1 MPNLPRMLRALW
13 LRVRGMFGS
22 GRVGGDFAAEL
33 ESHLAMDVEDGVR
46 AGLSREEARRQALIR
61 LGGLE
66 QAKIAHRERR
76 GLPGIEAL
84 GRDVAYGARTLRKNP
99 GFAIVSILVIA
110 IGIGANAAL
119 FTVVRSVLLR
129 PLPFA
134 DPNRLVMLYG
144 QDDLKNPN
152 LRNVDAAGDF
162 YEWQKASHG
171 FEQMAIWRWSGYN
184 LSGDRNELPEMVS
197 AAYGSWNVFSTLGVQ
212 PVLGRSFSPED
223 DRAGANRT
231 VILNWSLFKRRFN
244 ADPSLIGKTIR
255 LNSQPYTVVGVL
267 PKWFT
272 YPAPVVLWTPYRLEE
287 NPQNIESHFNHMAY
301 VIARLKPGVSREQA
315 TQQVSGVQHQLFLR
329 YNNAGPVATGVIS
342 QPLVNDVVGEVKK
355 PLYVLMGAV
364 GCLLLIACLNLSNLL
379 VARSAARRKEIAIRT
394 ALGSSRARLCREQL
408 TESLLICVAGGA
420 VGMVMAV
427 WTTRW
432 LTTRWVDMP
441 RAEAVHPDGVVV
453 AFAIGITLLTGM
465 LAGLLPAISAT
476 GSSVLA
482 ALQDASRSIGG
493 SASRA
498 SLRKVLLTAEIALT
512 VVLLVGAGL
521 LFKSFLRLRSAD
533 LGCRTDNT
541 LTMKYFLRRPKYAQP
556 EQIVAFHTGLLEKV
570 RALPGVESAG
580 LTNVVPGDGY
590 YGNTGIRFPEHP
602 PLPPGVHQFAI
613 YRTADPGYFSAMG
626 IPLVRGRV
634 FTEDERGMTNDKY
647 IVINQ
652 QFAREYFPNEDAI
665 GKHVFVSWE
674 SDPGDAYEVIGIVG
688 DTLYALD
695 QPVKPMIWFPILSGN
710 PVESVDVMLVVHSRG
725 GDVTSLALPIQKLI
739 AQMDPDLP
747 VSKILTMEQ
756 IVGESTANS
765 SFSATL
771 VLAFAGLSLLLAA
784 VGLYGVLS
792 YLVTQRT
799 TEIGIRIAL
808 GAGRG
813 QLLQLVMLDGLRP
826 ALIGLVLGIAGSA
839 AATQL
844 IRSVLYATRPLDAV
858 VFVSVIATL
867 LLVAAIAC
875 VIPAW
880 RAARVDP
887 IQALRAE

>member
-1 MPNLPRMLRALW
+1 MPNLPRALRALW
-13 LRVRGMFGS
+13 LRVGGMFGS
-22 GRVGGDFAAEL
+22 GRVGGDFTAEL
-33 ESHLAMDVEDGVR
+33 ESHLAMDIEDGVR

-61 LGGLE
+61 LGGVE
-66 QAKIAHRERR
+66 QAKTAHRERR
-76 GLPGIEAL
+76 GLPALEAL
-84 GRDVAYGARTLRKNP
+84 GRDVAYGVRTLRKNP
-99 GFAIVSILVIA
+99 GFAIVSMLVIA

-134 DPNRLVMLYG
+134 DPNRLVMMYG
-144 QDDLKNPN
+144 HNPDDPDS
-152 LRNVDAAGDF
+152 RNVVAAGDF
-162 YEWQKASHG
+162 YEWQKASQG

-184 LSGDRNELPEMVS
+184 LSGEKNELPEMVS
-197 AAYGSWNVFSTLGVQ
+197 AAYGSWNIFATLGVQ
-212 PVLGRSFSPED
+212 PVVGRSFTAED
-223 DRAGANRT
+223 DRSGANRT
-231 VILNWSLFKRRFN
+231 VILDWSFFRRRFN
-244 ADPSLIGKTIR
+244 SDPAIVGKAIK
-255 LNSQPYTVVGVL
+255 LNGEHYTVIGVL

-272 YPAPVVLWTPYRLEE
+272 YPDPEVQMWTPYRLEE
-287 NPQNIESHFNHMAY
+287 NPQNIESHFNHMGH
-301 VIARLKPGVSREQA
+301 VVARLRPGVSIEQA
-315 TQQVSGVQHQLFLR
+315 TEQASGVQHQLFLH
-329 YNNAGPVATGVIS
+329 YNNAGPVVKAVSS

-379 VARSAARRKEIAIRT
+379 VARAAARRKEIAIRT
-394 ALGSSRARLCREQL
+394 VLGSSRARLCREQL
-408 TESLLICVAGGA
+408 TESLLICFAGGA
-420 VGMVMAV
+420 VGLALAV
-427 WTTRW
+427 WATRW

-441 RAEAVHPDGVVV
+441 RADAVHPDGAVV
-453 AFAIGITLLTGM
+453 AFAISITLLTGI
-465 LAGLLPAISAT
+465 LAGLLPAISST

-498 SLRKVLLTAEIALT
+498 ALRKTLLMAEIALT
-512 VVLLVGAGL
+512 VVLLVCAGL

-541 LTMKYFLRRPKYAQP
+541 LTMKYFLRRPKYAKP

-570 RALPGVESAG
+570 RALPGVEGAG

-590 YGNTGIRFPEHP
+590 YGDTGIRFPEHP

-652 QFAREYFPNEDAI
+652 QFAREYFPNEDSI

-674 SDPGDAYEVIGIVG
+674 SDPGDSYEVIGVVG
-688 DTLYALD
+688 DTLYELNR
-695 QPVKPMIWFPILSGN
+695 PVKSMMWFPILSGN
-710 PVESVDVMLVVHSRG
+710 PVESVDVMLVVHSR

-771 VLAFAGLSLLLAA
+771 LLAFAGLSLLLAA

-808 GAGRG
+808 GARRG
-813 QLLQLVMLDGLRP
+813 QLLRLVMLDGLRP
-826 ALIGLVLGIAGSA
+826 ALIGLVLGIAGSV

-858 VFVSVIATL
+858 VFVSVIVTL

-875 VIPAW
+875 LIPAW